1 MVSVVVVNV
10 VTIAADLQAG
20 AAGLGLL
27 TGVEPGW
34 LVVPLGLVP
43 GSLLLAGKYHHVA
56 GVLRY
61 LLIGFP
67 AFGAV
72 AVLAHPKWPMVL
84 RAAWS
89 RRCRSAVTTCPAAWR
104 CSARP

>member
-34 LVVPLGLVP
+34 LAVPLGLVP

-56 GVLRY
+56 
-61 LLIGFP
+61 
-67 AFGAV
+67 
-72 AVLAHPKWPMVL
+72 
-84 RAAWS
+84 
-89 RRCRSAVTTCPAAWR
+89 SAQPSS
-104 CSARP
+104 SARCWEVLTAPCLLGQCQL